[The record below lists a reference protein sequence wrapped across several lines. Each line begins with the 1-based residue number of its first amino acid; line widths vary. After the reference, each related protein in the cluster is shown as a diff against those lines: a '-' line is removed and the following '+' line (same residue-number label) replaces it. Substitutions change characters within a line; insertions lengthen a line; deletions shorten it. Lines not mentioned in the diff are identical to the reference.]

1 MAERRSL
8 SSALDLTPEKMAFI
22 QGSAGVAAKA
32 APKPR
37 ERVAPAPEPAVLD
50 ERVEALRH
58 EIDEEEVEEL
68 PREARP
74 RRPARP
80 RSRPAPEPT
89 PITDYLLVPITTRL
103 NPRTADALRRA
114 HLEQKLRRQSPSTQQ
129 EIVEEALQEWL
140 RDNGY
145 LN

>member
-22 QGSAGVAAKA
+22 QGSAGVAGKA

-37 ERVAPAPEPAVLD
+37 ERVVPAPEPAVVD
-50 ERVEALRH
+50 ERVEAIRL
-58 EIDEEEVEEL
+58 EADEEVEDL
-68 PREARP
+68 PRESRP

>member
-37 ERVAPAPEPAVLD
+37 ERVAPAPEPAVVD
-50 ERVEALRH
+50 EQVEAIRL
-58 EIDEEEVEEL
+58 EADEEVEEL
-68 PREARP
+68 PRESRP

-89 PITDYLLVPITTRL
+89 SITDYLLVPITTRL

>member
-22 QGSAGVAAKA
+22 QGGGSASPKA

-37 ERVAPAPEPAVLD
+37 ERVVQAPEPLVVD
-50 ERVEALRH
+50 ERVEAIRL
-58 EIDEEEVEEL
+58 EADEEVEEL
-68 PREARP
+68 PRESRP